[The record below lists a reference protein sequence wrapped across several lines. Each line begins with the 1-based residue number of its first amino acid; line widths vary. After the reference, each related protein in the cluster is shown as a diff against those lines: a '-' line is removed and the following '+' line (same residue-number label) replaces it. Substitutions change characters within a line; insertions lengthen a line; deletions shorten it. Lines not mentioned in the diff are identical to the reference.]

1 MDITMDVVALP
12 QYRRVIDE
20 ICDLNWPALTRSE
33 MTSVAWAYYF
43 FSIQF
48 RENLEIAIE
57 LYPDDSKLAHLK
69 EEECDTANLSP
80 WPGIAERGE
89 RMNHDEY
96 MRRALA
102 LVPIDQ
108 EQAAYFTAVGQAYLA
123 DIRRLD
129 PVSRAL
135 SIASYEDG
143 GLEKVFRAIL
153 RFRHW
158 DAALLEAFEHFLQE
172 HVRFDSNPDQ
182 GHGALSRHLA
192 PDDRVLPLWDAFKD
206 ILLTCVPRL
215 SS

>member
-1 MDITMDVVALP
+1 
-12 QYRRVIDE
+12 
-20 ICDLNWPALTRSE
+20 

-57 LYPDDSKLAHLK
+57 LYPSDSKLEHLK

-96 MRRALA
+96 MRRTLA
-102 LVPIDQ
+102 LVPVDP
-108 EQAAYFTAVGQAYLA
+108 EQAAYFTAVGWAYLA
-123 DIRRLD
+123 EIRRLD

-158 DAALLEAFEHFLQE
+158 EGALLEAFEHFLQE
-172 HVRFDSNPDQ
+172 HIRFDSNPDQ

-192 PDDRVLPLWDAFKD
+192 PDDRVRPLWDAFKD